1 MGLPPHGVRARLTRA
16 DPPPRRGARHV

>member
-16 DPPPRRGARHV
+16 DPRRDVARVT